1 MKRRRLI
8 LVLVTSALALTAG
21 APVSAKEPSC
31 VGWFA
36 STEAQRDGR
45 AFADEISGAAHDER
59 PFGRNTVAP
68 FAHLPLE
75 FCQP

>member
-1 MKRRRLI
+1 MKHRRLI
-8 LVLVTSALALTAG
+8 SVLIASVLAVAAA
-21 APVSAKEPSC
+21 APAAANEASC

-36 STEAQRDGR
+36 STEAQTDART
-45 AFADEISGAAHDER
+45 FADEISGAAHDER